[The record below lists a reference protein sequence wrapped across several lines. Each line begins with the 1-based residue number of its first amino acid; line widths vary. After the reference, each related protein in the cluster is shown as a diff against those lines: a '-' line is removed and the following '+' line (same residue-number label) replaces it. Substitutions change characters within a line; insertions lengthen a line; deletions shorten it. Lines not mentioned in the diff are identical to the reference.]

1 MAKSRTSFGASSS
14 ALRVRLAVRRPASG
28 EQYRS
33 EHEEC
38 RDSIHGRSSPIGCGG
53 VIPGAST
60 PARIANAMFSRVGTR
75 GCRTTI
81 NPATMPKAT
90 CDAMNHSQSMWLSS
104 RGFSKE
110 SIE

>member
-1 MAKSRTSFGASSS
+1 M
-14 ALRVRLAVRRPASG
+14 RRPASG

-33 EHEEC
+33 EHEDC

-60 PARIANAMFSRVGTR
+60 PARIANATFSRVGTR

-81 NPATMPKAT
+81 NPATTA
-90 CDAMNHSQSMWLSS
+90 
-104 RGFSKE
+104 E
-110 SIE
+110 SHLRCHEPQPVDVALKQRVQQGEY

>member
-1 MAKSRTSFGASSS
+1 MFSFLRCKPTTLLVVIALIACGTVAHAQTITGSISGAVMDSS
-14 ALRVRLAVRRPASG
+14 
-28 EQYRS
+28 
-33 EHEEC
+33 
-38 RDSIHGRSSPIGCGG
+38 GG
-53 VIPGAST
+53 MIPGAST
-60 PARIANAMFSRVGTR
+60 PARIANATFSRVGTC

-81 NPATMPKAT
+81 NPATTPKAT